1 VTAPRVWLQH
11 LLPKDWLSARVY
23 AIARSRRAWVR
34 RPLIRWFAR
43 TYAVDLAEAE
53 RSSLDDYACF
63 NDFFTRAL
71 KPGCRPIEG
80 DARTVVAPADG
91 ALSEFGRI
99 EDGRLLQAKGM
110 SYELAALV
118 GEDTESVARLRGGSF
133 LTVYLA
139 PRDYHRVHLPIDA
152 VLTRTRYLP
161 GARYSVSLASAAAI
175 ERLFCRNERAVCWF
189 DSAHGPLAL
198 VLVGAL
204 NVSSISTFSLG
215 EIPSGAAREWAEPT
229 PRPVARGAEIARFN
243 LGSTVVLLFARDAL
257 DWDPS
262 LTVGRA
268 LKVGAALGRL
278 RDATPERP

>member
-1 VTAPRVWLQH
+1 M
-11 LLPKDWLSARVY
+11 
-23 AIARSRRAWVR
+23 
-34 RPLIRWFAR
+34 
-43 TYAVDLAEAE
+43 YAVDLAEAE
-53 RSSLDDYACF
+53 RSSPDDYASF

-91 ALSEFGRI
+91 ALSQFGRI
-99 EDGRLLQAKGM
+99 EDGRLLQAKGV

-118 GEDTESVARLRGGSF
+118 GEDGESVARLRGGSF

-152 VLTRTRYLP
+152 VLTRTRYIP
-161 GARYSVSLASAAAI
+161 GARYSVSLATAAAI
-175 ERLFCRNERAVCWF
+175 EGLFCRNERAVCWF
-189 DSAHGPLAL
+189 DSAHGPLAV

-215 EIPSGAAREWAEPT
+215 EIPSGTALEWAEPT

-257 DWDPS
+257 DWDAS

-268 LKVGAALGRL
+268 LKVGAAVGRL
-278 RDATPERP
+278 RGRPPERP